1 MLWGKKG
8 GAQQTTQSNSV
19 DMHSRFKIDHTKRFG
34 EGGYGAT
41 FAAYDT
47 ATNEEI
53 VVKVIDTR
61 KMKMENILKECK
73 FLEIC
78 KGHENVIEIKAHG
91 LGQNKHSHLYFIYM
105 ERASGGELFDQLT
118 TFNGPIPEHV
128 VRGFISQLAAGIAHC
143 HRCCVAHRDIKL
155 ENALLSDTGVVK
167 LIDFGLSHLYERDPD
182 TGVADRRVPI
192 HGYCG
197 SKSYAAPEVL
207 AGRGYDG
214 FLADVWSLGVSM
226 FGLLNGFFPVD
237 EAKNTDWRFQKLC
250 RAQELN
256 KSSTAT
262 IMGWYK
268 KSPDHLSAEARD
280 LIDAML
286 NINPVKRPSIEQV
299 LNHPFITGKDPSKD
313 QFSQNSV
320 YDNDPTVANIYRGA
334 AIQHANF
341 VMDDVEIMEDGPVY
355 RSMGGTDDDLGDDF
369 ETGAMPGLTR
379 QVAFGGA
386 DSVKDLFLP

>member
-1 MLWGKKG
+1 ML
-8 GAQQTTQSNSV
+8 
-19 DMHSRFKIDHTKRFG
+19 RFG
-34 EGGYGAT
+34 LLNLALGARSPLSCFPCLVYLCLPEAKRLKSAWDASAYFYLQFAPALSLAIRCLPPPNTHGGISRMCPVLVIGA
-41 FAAYDT
+41 F
-47 ATNEEI
+47 
-53 VVKVIDTR
+53 
-61 KMKMENILKECK
+61 CS
-73 FLEIC
+73 
-78 KGHENVIEIKAHG
+78 
-91 LGQNKHSHLYFIYM
+91 QHLYFIYM

-341 VMDDVEIMEDGPVY
+341 VMDDVEIMEDRPVY
-355 RSMGGTDDDLGDDF
+355 RSMGGMDDDLGDDF